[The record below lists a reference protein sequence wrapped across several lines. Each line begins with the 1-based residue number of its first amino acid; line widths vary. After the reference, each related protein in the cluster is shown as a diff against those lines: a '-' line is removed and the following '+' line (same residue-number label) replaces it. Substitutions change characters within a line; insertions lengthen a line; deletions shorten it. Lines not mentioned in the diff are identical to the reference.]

1 MESSQ
6 RPDHPLLAA
15 RTGNLRRRRAANR
28 TMETSAWIAAVLA
41 VAVLV
46 LVIGSVAV
54 KGLSSISLNFLT
66 QNADPNSI
74 EATGG
79 IANALVG
86 TGIMVGLATLMAV
99 PVGILTAIYT
109 NEFAGSRSA
118 STIRYFLDVLNGVPT
133 IVTGIFIFGLIVT
146 AQGHQSGWAGAIA
159 LAIVMLPLVARSCQ
173 EVLALVPGSVKE
185 AGLALGA
192 SRLADDDLGR
202 RPYGAERDDHRRAA
216 CGCARAGRD
225 GAAAVRELDLRDQP
239 IHRSLAGSSQ
249 RATRHLPVLGIPHA
263 CEARSGLGG
272 RVGVDRRR
280 PVDQHRREGPFGS
293 DEASTGGGTLIMENG
308 SKGSASHE
316 LSTE

>member
-74 EATGG
+74 EPTGG

-192 SRLADDDLGR
+192 SRWRTTVSVVVPTALSGMITGALLAV
-202 RPYGAERDDHRRAA
+202 
-216 CGCARAGRD
+216 ARALGETAPLLFVSSIFATNLSTDPSQALPSVPLVIFQFSESPTPAKHDQAWAAALVLIVVVLLISIVARVLSARMRRRL
-225 GAAAVRELDLRDQP
+225 GAAR
-239 IHRSLAGSSQ
+239 
-249 RATRHLPVLGIPHA
+249 
-263 CEARSGLGG
+263 
-272 RVGVDRRR
+272 
-280 PVDQHRREGPFGS
+280 
-293 DEASTGGGTLIMENG
+293 
-308 SKGSASHE
+308 
-316 LSTE
+316 

>member
-1 MESSQ
+1 MEI
-6 RPDHPLLAA
+6 
-15 RTGNLRRRRAANR
+15 
-28 TMETSAWIAAVLA
+28 SAWVAAVLA

-46 LVIGSVAV
+46 LVIASVAL
-54 KGLSSISLNFLT
+54 KGLSSISLDFLT

-133 IVTGIFIFGLIVT
+133 IVTGIFIFGLLVVG
-146 AQGHQSGWAGAIA
+146 QQQSGYAGAVA

-192 SRLADDDLGR
+192 SRWRTTVSVVVPTALSGMITGALLAV
-202 RPYGAERDDHRRAA
+202 
-216 CGCARAGRD
+216 ARALGETAPLLFVSSIFGPTLTTDPSQALPSVPLVIFQFSESPTPAKHDQAWAAALVLIAVVLLISIAARVLSARMRRRL
-225 GAAAVRELDLRDQP
+225 GAA
-239 IHRSLAGSSQ
+239 H
-249 RATRHLPVLGIPHA
+249 
-263 CEARSGLGG
+263 
-272 RVGVDRRR
+272 
-280 PVDQHRREGPFGS
+280 
-293 DEASTGGGTLIMENG
+293 
-308 SKGSASHE
+308 
-316 LSTE
+316 

>member
-192 SRLADDDLGR
+192 SRWRTTVSVVVPTALSGMITGALLAV
-202 RPYGAERDDHRRAA
+202 
-216 CGCARAGRD
+216 ARALGETAPLLFVSSIFATNLSTDPSQALPSVPLVIFQLSQSPTPAKHDQAWAAALVLIVVVLLISIVARVLSVRMRRRL
-225 GAAAVRELDLRDQP
+225 GAAR
-239 IHRSLAGSSQ
+239 
-249 RATRHLPVLGIPHA
+249 
-263 CEARSGLGG
+263 
-272 RVGVDRRR
+272 
-280 PVDQHRREGPFGS
+280 
-293 DEASTGGGTLIMENG
+293 
-308 SKGSASHE
+308 
-316 LSTE
+316 

>member
-1 MESSQ
+1 
-6 RPDHPLLAA
+6 
-15 RTGNLRRRRAANR
+15 
-28 TMETSAWIAAVLA
+28 METSAWIAAVLA

-99 PVGILTAIYT
+99 PVGILIGHLHERVRWFEERVHDPVLPRRPERRP
-109 NEFAGSRSA
+109 NDRHRHLHLRPHRHGSGPSERLGWGDRAGDRDA
-118 STIRYFLDVLNGVPT
+118 
-133 IVTGIFIFGLIVT
+133 
-146 AQGHQSGWAGAIA
+146 AAGC
-159 LAIVMLPLVARSCQ
+159 P
-173 EVLALVPGSVKE
+173 LVPG
-185 AGLALGA
+185 GA
-192 SRLADDDLGR
+192 RPRSRLGQGGRPGARREPVADDDLGR
-202 RPYGAERDDHRRAA
+202 RPYGPERDDHRRAA

-239 IHRSLAGSSQ
+239 C
-249 RATRHLPVLGIPHA
+249 PPIP
-263 CEARSGLGG
+263 
-272 RVGVDRRR
+272 RRR
-280 PVDQHRREGPFGS
+280 FPACHVVIFQFSESPTPAKHDQAWAAALVLIVVVLLISIVARALSARI
-293 DEASTGGGTLIMENG
+293 EASTGGGTLIMENG